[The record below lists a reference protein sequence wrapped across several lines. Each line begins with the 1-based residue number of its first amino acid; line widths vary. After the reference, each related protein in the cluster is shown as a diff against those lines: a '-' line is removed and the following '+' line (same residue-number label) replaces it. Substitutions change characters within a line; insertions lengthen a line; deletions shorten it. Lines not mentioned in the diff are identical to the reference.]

1 MSNKNPTPIR
11 VGTYGTFN
19 GVRYLVAGR
28 LVMGMELDGQRYY
41 WNEFNLVSDSG
52 ETATLV
58 HDEGENGDEW
68 RMFVL
73 FEPEFPMSASDAAAK
88 RVGDRINLE
97 GTDVR
102 ISLVDESRVYHIEG
116 DAPEGVELGDVAKY
130 FNAQSG
136 SDMIVVSWTDDEVE
150 YYRGKDLAPGLVAA
164 AFNISKA
171 EFASLAASSSGS
183 GFLSSES
190 SGGSGETVTVK
201 TLQII
206 MGILIFAGIFV
217 GMTTCGTSR
226 PPKPLE
232 KIAAPAMRLK
242 TGDTGKLD
250 EKSWSIQGHAV
261 VEIAR
266 TGRLHERHEYSLAD
280 EDGSLALLICGLEV
294 NDKNWLLLSPVDP
307 ILPPT
312 PAQAAELRVGQTNNV
327 DGLDMKI
334 ADVFQSIAHPTEPS
348 GFPDLDNSDVRFGL
362 VGRASYSTML
372 IRWNATTIMF
382 YRGKQIAAT
391 EVAAAFGAR

>member
-1 MSNKNPTPIR
+1 MSNNNPTPIR

-28 LVMGMELDGQRYY
+28 LVMGMELDGERYY

-58 HDEGENGDEW
+58 HEEGERGIEW
-68 RMFVL
+68 RMFVM
-73 FEPEFPMSASDAAAK
+73 FEPEFPLSAEEAGSK

-97 GTDVR
+97 GTHVR

-136 SDMIVVSWTDDEVE
+136 RDMIVVSWTGDEVE
-150 YYRGKDLAPGLVAA
+150 YYRGKDLDPGLVAA
-164 AFNISKA
+164 AFDLRMGELSGFV
-171 EFASLAASSSGS
+171 EDSGSSFFSSGS
-183 GFLSSES
+183 GDYGES
-190 SGGSGETVTVK
+190 GIS
-201 TLQII
+201 
-206 MGILIFAGIFV
+206 MGVLKVVMAILIFAGIFV
-217 GMTTCGTSR
+217 GVKTCGSPR
-226 PPKPLE
+226 SPKPLT
-232 KIAAPAMRLK
+232 KISAPALRLK
-242 TGDTGKLD
+242 VGDSGKLD
-250 EKSWSIQGHAV
+250 DKSWRVQGHSV

-280 EDGSLALLICGLEV
+280 ADGNLALLVCGLEV

-312 PAQAAELRVGQTNNV
+312 PTQAAELRVGQTNNI
-327 DGLDMKI
+327 DGLDMQI
-334 ADVFQSIAHPTEPS
+334 TDVFQSIARLTAPS

-362 VGRASYSTML
+362 IGRASYSTML

>member
-1 MSNKNPTPIR
+1 MSNNNPTPIR

-19 GVRYLVAGR
+19 GVRYRVAGR
-28 LVMGMELDGQRYY
+28 LVMGMELDGERYF
-41 WNEFNLVSDSG
+41 WNEFNLVSDAG

-58 HDEGENGDEW
+58 HEVGEHGIEW

-73 FEPEFPMSASDAAAK
+73 FEPEFPLSASEAESK

-97 GTDVR
+97 GTHVR

-116 DAPEGVELGDVAKY
+116 DAPEGVELGDAAKY

-136 SDMIVVSWTDDEVE
+136 RDMIVVSWTGDEVE
-150 YYRGKDLAPGLVAA
+150 YYRGKDLDTGLVAG
-164 AFNISKA
+164 AFNMHRK
-171 EFASLAASSSGS
+171 EFSNFDAPAGSSLFSSGS
-183 GFLSSES
+183 GDYGESGLSM
-190 SGGSGETVTVK
+190 G
-201 TLQII
+201 TLKVI
-206 MGILIFAGIFV
+206 MAILIFAGIFIGV
-217 GMTTCGTSR
+217 KTCGSPR
-226 PPKPLE
+226 PPKLLT
-232 KIAAPAMRLK
+232 KISAPALRLK
-242 TGDTGKLD
+242 VGDSGKLD
-250 EKSWSIQGHAV
+250 DKSWRVQGHAV

-280 EDGSLALLICGLEV
+280 ADGNLALLICGLEA

-327 DGLDMKI
+327 DGLDMQI
-334 ADVFQSIAHPTEPS
+334 TDVFQSIARPTALS
-348 GFPDLDNSDVRFGL
+348 GLPDLDDSDVRFGL
-362 VGRASYSTML
+362 IGRASFSTML

-391 EVAAAFGAR
+391 EVAAAFGVR

>member
-1 MSNKNPTPIR
+1 MSNTNPTPIR

-28 LVMGMELDGQRYY
+28 LVMGMELDGERYF
-41 WNEFNLVSDSG
+41 WNEFNLVSDTG

-58 HDEGENGDEW
+58 HEEGEHGVEW

-73 FEPEFPMSASDAAAK
+73 FEPEFPMSATEAAAK

-97 GTDVR
+97 GTHVR

-136 SDMIVVSWTDDEVE
+136 KDMIVVSWTDDEVE
-150 YYRGKDLAPGLVAA
+150 YYRGKDLDPGLVAA
-164 AFNISKA
+164 AFNIRTA
-171 EFASLAASSSGS
+171 EFANFDTPSGSSFLSSGS
-183 GFLSSES
+183 GDSGSEFVS
-190 SGGSGETVTVK
+190 MG
-201 TLQII
+201 TLKVV
-206 MGILIFAGIFV
+206 MGLLIFAGIFV
-217 GMTTCGTSR
+217 GIKTCRPSR
-226 PPKPLE
+226 TPPPVA
-232 KIAAPAMRLK
+232 KISAPALKLK

-250 EKSWSIQGHAV
+250 EKSWRVQGHAV

-266 TGRLHERHEYSLAD
+266 TGRLHERHEYSLAND
-280 EDGSLALLICGLEV
+280 DGNFALLICGLEV

-307 ILPPT
+307 ILPLT

-334 ADVFQSIAHPTEPS
+334 TDVFQSIAHPAEPS
-348 GFPDLDNSDVRFGL
+348 GFPDLDSGDVRFGL
-362 VGRASYSTML
+362 IGRASYSTML

-391 EVAAAFGAR
+391 EVAAAFGVR

>member
-1 MSNKNPTPIR
+1 MSNNNPTPIR

-28 LVMGMELDGQRYY
+28 LVMGMELDGERYF
-41 WNEFNLVSDSG
+41 WNEFNLVSDDG

-58 HDEGENGDEW
+58 HEEGEHGIEW

-97 GTDVR
+97 GTHVR

-136 SDMIVVSWTDDEVE
+136 KDMIVVSWTDDEVE
-150 YYRGKDLAPGLVAA
+150 YYRGKDLDPGLVAT
-164 AFNISKA
+164 AFNIRTA
-171 EFASLAASSSGS
+171 EFAGFDSSSGISFLSSGS
-183 GFLSSES
+183 GDYGEQGLSM
-190 SGGSGETVTVK
+190 G
-201 TLQII
+201 TLKVV
-206 MGILIFAGIFV
+206 MAILIFAGIFV
-217 GMTTCGTSR
+217 GVKTWGSPR
-226 PPKPLE
+226 SPKPLA
-232 KIAAPAMRLK
+232 KISAPASRLK
-242 TGDTGKLD
+242 VGSTGKLD
-250 EKSWSIQGHAV
+250 DKSWRVRGHAV

-266 TGRLHERHEYSLAD
+266 TGRLHERHEYSLTSK
-280 EDGSLALLICGLEV
+280 DGSLALLICGLEA

-312 PAQAAELRVGQTNNV
+312 PTQAAELCVGQTNNV
-327 DGLDMKI
+327 DGLDMRI
-334 ADVFQSIAHPTEPS
+334 TDVFQSIAHPTDPS
-348 GFPDLDNSDVRFGL
+348 GLTDLDNSDVRFGL
-362 VGRASYSTML
+362 IGRASYSTML

-391 EVAAAFGAR
+391 EVAAAFGVR